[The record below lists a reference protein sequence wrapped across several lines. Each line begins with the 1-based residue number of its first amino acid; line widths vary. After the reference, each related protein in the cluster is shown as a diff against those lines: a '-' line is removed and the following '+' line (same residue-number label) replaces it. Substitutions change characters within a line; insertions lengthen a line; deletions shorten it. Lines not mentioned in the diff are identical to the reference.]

1 MQAPSLNKLKQL
13 LLQTGKKNWLQSNSM
28 LHGKKELN
36 RWAKVL
42 MLSEGEPSPL
52 PAGHRKTCLGELSP
66 LSFFT
71 GFPPPSRG
79 WKLDSTYGTGW
90 ILFWPRLLCRW
101 KNILHSFHILLGFFF
116 LGCFAAR
123 PTVCVVGVEAPPDD
137 REIIFL
143 SCSLFFMT
151 TYRLTMK
158 ISKIVLPSGDEFSL
172 RWQITHPHVPMFP
185 PSVKEAMRH
194 CGCSAGC
201 P

>member
-116 LGCFAAR
+116 PWMLCCQTNCLCGGCR
-123 PTVCVVGVEAPPDD
+123 GPSRRQGDH
-137 REIIFL
+137 IFIL
-143 SCSLFFMT
+143 QSLF
-151 TYRLTMK
+151 YDH
-158 ISKIVLPSGDEFSL
+158 I
-172 RWQITHPHVPMFP
+172 
-185 PSVKEAMRH
+185 
-194 CGCSAGC
+194 
-201 P
+201 